1 MKRIVLTL
9 CKHFPINHSF
19 RQVFNLNT
27 IKLSFSSMVNMT
39 NLIKQHNARIL
50 KNEEHTKK
58 EVKNM
63 ECKECKNTSE
73 QLKESLNCATIITR
87 CHLDTKHV
95 NDTELSKYLR

>member
-63 ECKECKNTSE
+63 ECKECK
-73 QLKESLNCATIITR
+73 
-87 CHLDTKHV
+87 
-95 NDTELSKYLR
+95 KYFGAAEGEFKLCYNNHAMSFRH